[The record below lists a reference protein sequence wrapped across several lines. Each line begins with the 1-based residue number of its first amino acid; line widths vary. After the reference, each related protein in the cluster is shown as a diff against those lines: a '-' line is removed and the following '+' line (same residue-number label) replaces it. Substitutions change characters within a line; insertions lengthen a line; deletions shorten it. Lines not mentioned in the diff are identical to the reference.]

1 LEEMV
6 MSEIALLSFGCAV
19 SFIVVAAVYIFA
31 TEDFKGAERA
41 PAQKSRVPETD
52 RQHISKAA

>member
-1 LEEMV
+1 